1 MCLYLCARGSGQ
13 VKSGDIDNTV
23 RILMLE
29 AVNSTLANPSLFRSN
44 TAQHGNAQSMSV
56 NPDKIQVVA
65 QAPYISPYIK
75 VDVDYDTAVI
85 QIRDAD
91 TGDVVHQIP
100 SEPALEA
107 ARRQIAAQVSGEAVS
122 TKTAPSPQEVKQAA
136 LQQQSPASA
145 TVTPTA
151 SSAAFGAFAQQVA
164 SLQTAM
170 SGGKGGLVSF
180 SA

>member
-1 MCLYLCARGSGQ
+1 
-13 VKSGDIDNTV
+13 
-23 RILMLE
+23 MLE
-29 AVNSTLANPSLFRSN
+29 AVHSTLANPTLFRSN
-44 TAQHGNAQSMSV
+44 AVQHGNAQSMSV
-56 NPDKIQVVA
+56 NPDKVQVVA

-85 QIRDAD
+85 LIRNAD

-136 LQQQSPASA
+136 LQQMTAAPEPAA
-145 TVTPTA
+145 AAVTPSA

-170 SGGKGGLVSF
+170 SGSGKGGLVSF